1 MSTIVADFTTL
12 ATTDAPAL
20 LATVR
25 TFTRALTDIQFDF
38 DSLSAEDKELLKT
51 VDKTALLELIKMLR
65 VTNNTLN
72 EAIKNSR

>member
-1 MSTIVADFTTL
+1 MSAVVADFTTL

-38 DSLSAEDKELLKT
+38 DSLSTEDRELLKA
-51 VDKTALLELIKMLR
+51 VDKSSLLELIKILR
-65 VTNNTLN
+65 VTNNALN
-72 EAIKNSR
+72 GAIKNSR